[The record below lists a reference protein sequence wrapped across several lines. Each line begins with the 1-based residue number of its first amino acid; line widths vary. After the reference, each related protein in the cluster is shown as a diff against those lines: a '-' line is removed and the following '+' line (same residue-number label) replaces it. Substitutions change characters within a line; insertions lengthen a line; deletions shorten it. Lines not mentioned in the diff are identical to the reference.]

1 MNSSQRK
8 ILVCYEVEA
17 DHICHKVHWHVKIRH
32 NLVGINSFATMPC
45 EMSNFSSSSLCVNLS
60 PLLPAT
66 AAPHLHLAPS
76 SLCWRTAHAFLYL
89 QQPAHAFLY
98 LRLPAHYPLL
108 PATTAPQL
116 SLSANTPKAPVSTN
130 RQLKL
135 VARDSDQTYG
145 TLHML
150 VAGDELR
157 GTRLGQICITCGKG
171 VYKLLR
177 NFCRPTI
184 SFIANVIT
192 HINPF
197 AKEQPIFLLSQQH
210 EPSN

>member
-76 SLCWRTAHAFLYL
+76 SLCWRTAHTFLYL

-98 LRLPAHYPLL
+98 LRLPAH
-108 PATTAPQL
+108 TIL
-116 SLSANTPKAPVSTN
+116 SFQPPPHPSSVCQQTHPKLQSPPT
-130 RQLKL
+130 
-135 VARDSDQTYG
+135 DS
-145 TLHML
+145 
-150 VAGDELR
+150 
-157 GTRLGQICITCGKG
+157 
-171 VYKLLR
+171 
-177 NFCRPTI
+177 
-184 SFIANVIT
+184 
-192 HINPF
+192 
-197 AKEQPIFLLSQQH
+197 
-210 EPSN
+210 